1 MLPGWRGKYTR
12 KSLSTQK
19 YRARNY
25 RNQTDV
31 ADSKSTIHNLL
42 FPPIGQLPPLAPILF
57 SSIGFSSY
65 LISSHLSLSPH
76 FSPFL
81 SSLFSTSLLF
91 SSQPSISLL
100 LSSLLSFPLLSLLL
114 SSSPLLCSPL
124 LLSYSLLPLL
134 PYLLYPLLTLLVS
147 PVACSSVPL
156 FQPEAPAHPPVSLI
170 TASLSSA
177 PVQSSQLSTP
187 VRENVSI

>member
-12 KSLSTQK
+12 KSPSTQK

-81 SSLFSTSLLF
+81 SSPHRSLSLLF
-91 SSQPSISLL
+91 SSSLLFSAINFTSLIFSFL
-100 LSSLLSFPLLSLLL
+100 LSSLFFF
-114 SSSPLLCSPL
+114 PL
-124 LLSYSLLPLL
+124 LLSYALLFCSPILFS
-134 PYLLYPLLTLLVS
+134 PFCPTYSTLFS
-147 PVACSSVPL
+147 PC
-156 FQPEAPAHPPVSLI
+156 
-170 TASLSSA
+170 
-177 PVQSSQLSTP
+177 
-187 VRENVSI
+187 